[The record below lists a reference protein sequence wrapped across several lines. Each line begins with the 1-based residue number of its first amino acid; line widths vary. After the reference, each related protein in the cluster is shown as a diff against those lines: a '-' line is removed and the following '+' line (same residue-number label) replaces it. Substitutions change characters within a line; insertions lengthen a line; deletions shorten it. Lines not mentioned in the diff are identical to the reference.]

1 MQSWDGH
8 GEMGMLQWRAGVAM
22 VLLWRWLRLATV
34 VEPRLVRLI
43 LNPCTKRYVH
53 GKPHV
58 KAILMKMERV
68 LQRGVH
74 VQDRFQRTSWVASW
88 MSALR
93 SKEQHWTG
101 PRYLA
106 HAVVMWSL
114 SIVAVLVQKHEHVR
128 GMYMAGAFAVKVSKH
143 QCMLKHCAVH
153 KGVCND
159 LSVNDFTSVK
169 HFYLNIMRGMKN
181 DFCLSCGTSHKVA
194 AGLFHVPPSFVSY
207 CIRTELFAHDIRR
220 IGRKCM
226 GKSDSSKKW
235 RAIGELKMA
244 LPLRRLAWHMCKDV
258 RLYLAA
264 GWGRQGQ
271 RDLSGH
277 I

>member
-128 GMYMAGAFAVKVSKH
+128 GM
-143 QCMLKHCAVH
+143 
-153 KGVCND
+153 
-159 LSVNDFTSVK
+159 